1 MALSVLVADPDDHAA
16 VAFGSA
22 LRGTEFAF
30 AGSVSHGKALLD
42 ALFTYAPW
50 AVAID
55 LSLPDHP
62 AAPNVGWASTAHQLL
77 ELSPQLRTIVTFKP
91 ELAGL
96 VPGTLRAGV
105 RSFAEKPYLREE
117 ILAALR
123 HAATDLPAQ
132 KFHARSRRIP
142 RPLAIRYRTSSGS
155 NTSVARIGL
164 SRNVSETGLL
174 ASVAEKLPM
183 RSVVQVDI
191 ELPDRST
198 IRGRGQVVREAGAAP
213 GAAYDYGVALFE
225 MDDNSRTRLK
235 AFIGRVLAGDPTA
248 SADTRRAAAEPGSAV
263 LRAAR

>member
-42 ALFTYAPW
+42 ALFTYSPW

-77 ELSPQLRTIVTFKP
+77 ELAPQLRTIVTFKP

-105 RSFAEKPYLREE
+105 RSFAEKPYLRDEV
-117 ILAALR
+117 LAALR
-123 HAATDLPAQ
+123 HAARLGSERESSTFTCGDLKVDLAM
-132 KFHARSRRIP
+132 RRVFLKENEIL
-142 RPLAIRYRTSSGS
+142 RVDAS
-155 NTSVARIGL
+155 IG
-164 SRNVSETGLL
+164 
-174 ASVAEKLPM
+174 
-183 RSVVQVDI
+183 VQV
-191 ELPDRST
+191 
-198 IRGRGQVVREAGAAP
+198 GGQ
-213 GAAYDYGVALFE
+213 
-225 MDDNSRTRLK
+225 
-235 AFIGRVLAGDPTA
+235 
-248 SADTRRAAAEPGSAV
+248 
-263 LRAAR
+263 